1 MYLCS
6 FVKLRGRGGP
16 QKKNANRKKC
26 PKLTFQITRT
36 KKEITRTTKKK
47 AAPLR
52 VSSHDDSWA
61 EVREVCCL
69 TMIIRWYKKKNGVE
83 GTPTSST
90 LVCLLVCLFV
100 FHMFSMFLRG
110 FWTQFFF
117 QSPGVGW
124 GFPTRNLDV
133 FLKGDF
139 LRIGIPWDSSPSM
152 PTIWENMFWFTFS
165 KHPTSKPK
173 EMIGFGGIFVGE
185 DPELHWRV
193 GKNHH
198 KRILSQAGQPLN
210 CWGITNLVPGTLKE
224 HNEPF
229 INGCF
234 NWKMEPNLYIGNGWK
249 SPNIHFKLGCLG
261 FCGKPHIGKTR
272 KRI

>member
-1 MYLCS
+1 MLN
-6 FVKLRGRGGP
+6 FGGFP
-16 QKKNANRKKC
+16 KKENANRKKLPKNC
-26 PKLTFQITRT
+26 PILTFQQQITWT
-36 KKEITRTTKKK
+36 KKNGS
-47 AAPLR
+47 APPFKPWRFMSRGGLSLI
-52 VSSHDDSWA
+52 VFPWFLGG
-61 EVREVCCL
+61 VK
-69 TMIIRWYKKKNGVE
+69 TKKNGVE

-90 LVCLLVCLFV
+90 VVCLLVFHVFFVLFLDTV
-100 FHMFSMFLRG
+100 FSNL
-110 FWTQFFF
+110 QELV
-117 QSPGVGW
+117 GVLTPETWIG
-124 GFPTRNLDV
+124 
-133 FLKGDF
+133 FLKVTF
-139 LRIGIPWDSSPSM
+139 LRIGIPWDASPSM
-152 PTIWENMFWFTFS
+152 PTIWENFCLVFPS
-165 KHPTSKPK
+165 IQQANPRK
-173 EMIGFGGIFVGE
+173 IVGFGGIFVGE

-261 FCGKPHIGKTR
+261 FCGKPHIGKAR